1 MENQPL
7 FTFGVHWLKGILA
20 PGRLIGD
27 KLVVYP
33 SKVIFRTG
41 VFSKDERI
49 VPVSK
54 ITDIRITKGCVA
66 GVFGYGNIYVE
77 SAGTGGPEI
86 IMQDIDNPDYAR
98 DLIVH
103 LVEQTD

>member
-33 SKVIFRTG
+33 SKIIFKTG

-49 VPVSK
+49 VPISK
-54 ITDIRITKGCVA
+54 VTDIRITKGCVA
-66 GVFGYGNIYVE
+66 GIFGYGNLYVE

-86 IMQDIDNPDYAR
+86 MMRDIDNPNYAR

-103 LVEQTD
+103 LVEQAD

>member
-49 VPVSK
+49 VPISK

-86 IMQDIDNPDYAR
+86 MMQDIDNPDYAR

-103 LVEQTD
+103 LVEQAD